1 MYSTSVTYRPVRQP
15 SISTAGI
22 WAAIRIIDHFDQGL
36 FLELNIQYPLPPP
49 CFLLPPPSRKNPSP
63 TSTQCRICSSSIMGS
78 YEVIDNIRYV
88 PKLKA
93 QKTIISFRKVEIESV
108 GFLKREVSATLFPR
122 QTKLVIVRALVLLHG
137 VRSRIFRT
145 MIVDEM
151 QDLVAER

>member
-1 MYSTSVTYRPVRQP
+1 
-15 SISTAGI
+15 
-22 WAAIRIIDHFDQGL
+22 
-36 FLELNIQYPLPPP
+36 
-49 CFLLPPPSRKNPSP
+49 
-63 TSTQCRICSSSIMGS
+63 MGS